1 MSAVLQVIKDK
12 KQLAKVTVAGNVFII
27 GRSPQCDLPL
37 DEELASRQHVE
48 IVLEKGHYWVRD
60 RGSRNGTFV
69 NGEKIEDRRKLVDGD
84 EIGVGSTRLKFLWN
98 NASDDSDAPGE
109 GETRVASL
117 SDEDE
122 KALGMKVVS
131 KADKGAFEVKLRVI
145 DGPLSGGVFKDWD
158 GPLTI
163 GRGLKN
169 HVVLLDDAVSTSHAR
184 IVQQGEQYYIEDLNS
199 ANGTFMDGVK
209 VQRTRLENGR
219 KIKVGTST
227 LAFEMVD
234 LRRQKRNLR
243 VALISS
249 ASVVL
254 IALLAKHFQP
264 KDIALEHLTV
274 ASQFENTG
282 DFARALKES
291 QVAKDIDPRR
301 QAAIDGVNRVNNE
314 IEAVST
320 LAEAEKEA
328 AAEHYDKAKE
338 LCYRVENLTPNPL
351 PKALELEAV
360 IKSIENANTA
370 LSARNWKSAKQLL
383 DDAQQ
388 AYPSSELIRQRLE
401 EAQMEITSEEDLTQA
416 KDDLQHGQADAAGP
430 LLQSIP
436 EKSVYFAEAKELLER
451 IARDRE
457 VAGDLEKARTLYRAG
472 NLNDSLNETGVGLK
486 LIGTNPGLLALQARI
501 NQMSA
506 LVGPLADAEA
516 MAQPDDVDALLQYQK
531 ACNDVLAL
539 EDDPLNIL
547 HKRAQDAA
555 AKVGQR
561 LTEVSQADVARAE
574 ESLQA
579 GHRVQ
584 ALSSYDLAV
593 KASPGDQEVAEAR
606 EKLYQ
611 QIVADCRRLYQEG
624 LVHEDLG
631 QTDLAQAAYK
641 KVLEIGIPGQD
652 YYKKAEN
659 KLKGIGQ

>member
-1 MSAVLQVIKDK
+1 
-12 KQLAKVTVAGNVFII
+12 
-27 GRSPQCDLPL
+27 
-37 DEELASRQHVE
+37 
-48 IVLEKGHYWVRD
+48 
-60 RGSRNGTFV
+60 
-69 NGEKIEDRRKLVDGD
+69 
-84 EIGVGSTRLKFLWN
+84 
-98 NASDDSDAPGE
+98 
-109 GETRVASL
+109 
-117 SDEDE
+117 
-122 KALGMKVVS
+122 
-131 KADKGAFEVKLRVI
+131 
-145 DGPLSGGVFKDWD
+145 
-158 GPLTI
+158 
-163 GRGLKN
+163 
-169 HVVLLDDAVSTSHAR
+169 
-184 IVQQGEQYYIEDLNS
+184 
-199 ANGTFMDGVK
+199 
-209 VQRTRLENGR
+209 
-219 KIKVGTST
+219 
-227 LAFEMVD
+227 
-234 LRRQKRNLR
+234 
-243 VALISS
+243 
-249 ASVVL
+249 
-254 IALLAKHFQP
+254 
-264 KDIALEHLTV
+264 
-274 ASQFENTG
+274 
-282 DFARALKES
+282 
-291 QVAKDIDPRR
+291 
-301 QAAIDGVNRVNNE
+301 
-314 IEAVST
+314 
-320 LAEAEKEA
+320 
-328 AAEHYDKAKE
+328 
-338 LCYRVENLTPNPL
+338 
-351 PKALELEAV
+351 
-360 IKSIENANTA
+360 
-370 LSARNWKSAKQLL
+370 
-383 DDAQQ
+383 
-388 AYPSSELIRQRLE
+388 
-401 EAQMEITSEEDLTQA
+401 
-416 KDDLQHGQADAAGP
+416 
-430 LLQSIP
+430 
-436 EKSVYFAEAKELLER
+436 VYFAEAKELLER